1 MKFVLEKGFAS
12 SLQWKD
18 FNFPVKDRVDSQRLR
33 NQGNQVYQKNKLV
46 EALELYTQSIC
57 LAPHPPPSPNT
68 FVFQVNNNTAGNEDS
83 FNTQVLR
90 GNELFSGHRVCT
102 NDRFSVQGDNF

>member
-68 FVFQVNNNTAGNEDS
+68 FVFQVYIITFFVPYKRAG
-83 FNTQVLR
+83 TH
-90 GNELFSGHRVCT
+90 FSIHPAKR
-102 NDRFSVQGDNF
+102 

>member
-68 FVFQVNNNTAGNEDS
+68 FVFQVNDNAGAKGLDDRSNTRFYWNSMETTHNIS
-83 FNTQVLR
+83 FFRISFL
-90 GNELFSGHRVCT
+90 
-102 NDRFSVQGDNF
+102 